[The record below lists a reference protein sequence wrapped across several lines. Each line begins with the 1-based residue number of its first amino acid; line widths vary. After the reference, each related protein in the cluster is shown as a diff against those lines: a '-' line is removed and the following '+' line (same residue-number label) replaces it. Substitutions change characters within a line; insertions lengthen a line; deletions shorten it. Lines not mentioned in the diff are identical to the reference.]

1 MQSAHQQATETTI
14 SGFLI
19 VGNELP
25 EAFQNIYSNC
35 NTIIC
40 KLVLFNSINS
50 YLYMKVWKVKVI
62 DKFRETFLITNV
74 Y

>member
-19 VGNELP
+19 VSNELP
-25 EAFQNIYSNC
+25 EAFENIYSNW
-35 NTIIC
+35 NTIVC

-62 DKFRETFLITNV
+62 DKFYKTFLITNV